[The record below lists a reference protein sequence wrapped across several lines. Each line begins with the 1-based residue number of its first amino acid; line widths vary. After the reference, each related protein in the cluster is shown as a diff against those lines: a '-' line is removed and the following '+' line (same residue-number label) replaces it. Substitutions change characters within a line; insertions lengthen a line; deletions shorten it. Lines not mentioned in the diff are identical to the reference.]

1 MKKTMSMGLIAGVFT
16 IAMVLST
23 TLSITNVS
31 ASKNEWG
38 DLASDMG
45 GKLGEHSSDP
55 DHDGVKPEGNR
66 EGVGN
71 LDLDGDEE
79 RDHPSETADTL
90 REACEDAEEDDP
102 RCP

>member
-1 MKKTMSMGLIAGVFT
+1 
-16 IAMVLST
+16 MVLSP
-23 TLSITNVS
+23 TLSVTDVF

-45 GKLGEHSSDP
+45 QKMGEHSSDP

-71 LDLDGDEE
+71 LDLDEGDGDIDDDDGDK
-79 RDHPSETADTL
+79 DHPSETADNL
-90 REACEDAEEDDP
+90 REACEGADEDDP